1 MNMNSQPVIDTTQ
14 EVVEVVE
21 SIKDINPD
29 APPINHFGNVTVIT
43 ESVPTPKM
51 ESVHEVYYNPDTD
64 DRIPGVVK
72 LITAVAIVAFAYLVY
87 KFKMS

>member
-1 MNMNSQPVIDTTQ
+1 MALPNSGNRQIKAIL
-14 EVVEVVE
+14 E

-43 ESVPTPKM
+43 ESVPAPKA
-51 ESVHEVYYNPDTD
+51 ESVQEVYYNPDTD
-64 DRIPGVVK
+64 DRIPVGVK
-72 LITAVAIVAFAYLVY
+72 FIAAIAIAAFVYLMF

>member
-1 MNMNSQPVIDTTQ
+1 MNNQPVIDMTQ

-43 ESVPTPKM
+43 ESVPAPKS

-64 DRIPGVVK
+64 DRIPVGVK
-72 LITAVAIVAFAYLVY
+72 FIAAIAIAAFVYLMF